1 MPQTT
6 QSQNKAVLERIRRYG
21 YADRNWAL
29 NRKPKS
35 ITRLAARK
43 KDLER
48 LGVKFYAKGR
58 GSKFGKTGAQ
68 ANNYFYFATIP
79 TDA

>member
-21 YADRNWAL
+21 YADRNWAIGR
-29 NRKPKS
+29 N

-48 LGVKFYAKGR
+48 RGIRFTDQGFGR
-58 GSKFGKTGAQ
+58 KFGKRGAQ
-68 ANNYFYFATIP
+68 ADNYFYFATIP